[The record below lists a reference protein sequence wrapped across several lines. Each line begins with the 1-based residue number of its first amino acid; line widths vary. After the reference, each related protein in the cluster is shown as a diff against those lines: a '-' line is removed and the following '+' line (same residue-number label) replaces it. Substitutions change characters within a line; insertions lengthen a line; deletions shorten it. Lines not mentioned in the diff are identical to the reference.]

1 MKQNDANGNCRKVEQ
16 YLAKMYS
23 KTNNWRKCYQAKWR
37 IISITTRNSLHVA
50 DSWYQI
56 KHTNWDRAEDR
67 TLIAIVD

>member
-1 MKQNDANGNCRKVEQ
+1 MKQNDAMETVE
-16 YLAKMYS
+16 KW
-23 KTNNWRKCYQAKWR
+23 NNIVRKCYQAKWW

-56 KHTNWDRAEDR
+56 KHTNWDVAEDR